1 VIRSVIMVDLR
12 PGTTDEQV
20 EAFREALAAV
30 PFERRRAFTFG
41 RDLDLVQNT
50 VDIVMISD
58 FDDEQA
64 YRDWA
69 ADEAHRAVSAAF
81 LHPIAERI
89 TRGPQ
94 PTR

>member
-1 VIRSVIMVDLR
+1 MVDLR

-20 EAFREALAAV
+20 EAFRDALAAV

-41 RDLDLVQNT
+41 RDLDLVENT

-64 YRDWA
+64 YRDWSV
-69 ADEAHRAVSAAF
+69 DPAHRAVSAEY
-81 LHPIAERI
+81 LRPIAERVS
-89 TRGPQ
+89 RGQ
-94 PTR
+94 IRM